1 MVWQNNT
8 TMGRVGGEVWVW
20 ISRLGNDIVHGR
32 LARASPVQLAA
43 QDGIIS
49 SILHSHYAL
58 ATLLAHF

>member
-1 MVWQNNT
+1 
-8 TMGRVGGEVWVW
+8 MGRVAGEVWVW